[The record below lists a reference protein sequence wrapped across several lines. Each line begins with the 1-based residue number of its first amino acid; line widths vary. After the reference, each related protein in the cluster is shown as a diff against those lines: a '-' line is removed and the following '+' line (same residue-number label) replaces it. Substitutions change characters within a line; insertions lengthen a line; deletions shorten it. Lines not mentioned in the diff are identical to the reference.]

1 MMFIYAIVP
10 GNDIILK
17 ALKTFHL
24 LANETIC
31 ALSHTLN
38 QHMKM
43 QHPDLKNGLFEY
55 WNDCFCPA
63 DEA

>member
-17 ALKTFHL
+17 ALKTFPR
-24 LANETIC
+24 LAAEMVC
-31 ALSHTLN
+31 AVSFASN

-43 QHPDLKNGLFEY
+43 QQPQIKTGLF
-55 WNDCFCPA
+55 C
-63 DEA
+63 

>member
-17 ALKTFHL
+17 TLKPFHL
-24 LANETIC
+24 SVDETIC
-31 ALSHTLN
+31 ALSHAVN

-43 QHPDLKNGLFEY
+43 QHPDLKNGLFQY
-55 WNDCFCPA
+55 RMSCI
-63 DEA
+63 